1 MTLVVACLE
10 GRFKSILRFVL
21 VFESLLEL
29 VVSNLFKRVVMNVDD
44 VGYWKNI
51 GEDNDD
57 SF

>member
-10 GRFKSILRFVL
+10 GRFKPVLRFVL